1 MPGEGSGGGGNKA
14 ARRRGQRDNAMSL
27 VFRDILMLLALLM
40 LTLVVLLIPLIQ
52 IKKETSRSEKPA
64 GDMIAEMVWPSDSPA
79 DIDLWVEAPG
89 GEKVG
94 YSRPYGKIFNL
105 VRDDLGRDVDFSGL
119 NYEFTFSRGIPDGR
133 YRASIVYYS
142 DNDQGRE
149 PVDVRVSL
157 RHRKGR
163 LMIVIYEGVITLDH
177 PGQEKPVIAFE
188 MKNEKLVP
196 GSKSFAPFEIFHTT
210 LQFDK
215 VK

>member
-1 MPGEGSGGGGNKA
+1 MPDQAGKGT
-14 ARRRGQRDNAMSL
+14 RGRQRDNAMSL

-64 GDMIAEMVWPSDSPA
+64 GDMIVEMVWPSDSPA

-94 YSRPYGKIFNL
+94 YSMPYGKIFNL

-119 NYEFTFSRGIPDGR
+119 NYEFTFSRGIPDGP
-133 YRASIVYYS
+133 YKVSIVYYS
-142 DNDQGRE
+142 DNDVGKE
-149 PVDVRVSL
+149 PVDVRVSI

-163 LMIVIYEGVITLDH
+163 LMIVVYEGVIRLDH
-177 PGQEKPVIAFE
+177 PGQERSVISFE
-188 MKNEKLVP
+188 MKDEQLVS
-196 GSKSFAPFEIFHTT
+196 GSKSFAPFKIFRGT
-210 LQFDK
+210 LRHEK